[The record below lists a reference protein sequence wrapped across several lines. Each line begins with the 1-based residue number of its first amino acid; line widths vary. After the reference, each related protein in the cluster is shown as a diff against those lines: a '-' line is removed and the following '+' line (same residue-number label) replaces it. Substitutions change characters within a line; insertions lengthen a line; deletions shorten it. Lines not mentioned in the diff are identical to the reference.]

1 MLLVPSGS
9 VSVDYSLSTLVRN
22 AATITE
28 SDGSVDDVKANVP
41 LVKEKVHLTF
51 LIKLDGDVD

>member
-9 VSVDYSLSTLVRN
+9 VGVDYSLSTLVRN

-28 SDGSVDDVKANVP
+28 SDGSVDNVKANVP
-41 LVKEKVHLTF
+41 LVEEKVHLTF
-51 LIKLDGDVD
+51 VIELGGDVD